1 MILNMESSSERRK
14 RDLDLMFQGLDE
26 REVLRK
32 QAIEK
37 EEATELEKMRASEIR
52 WEKMVKLKMA
62 RSASEGK
69 PISEE
74 RARKWVD
81 RLLDDDD

>member
-1 MILNMESSSERRK
+1 
-14 RDLDLMFQGLDE
+14 
-26 REVLRK
+26 
-32 QAIEK
+32 
-37 EEATELEKMRASEIR
+37 MRASEIR
-52 WEKMVKLKMA
+52 REKMVKLKMA

>member
-52 WEKMVKLKMA
+52 REKMVKLKMA

-69 PISEE
+69 SISEE